1 MASPSP
7 DATLTTV
14 PTWPLSPPYRYF
26 LSCGFPLV
34 ARKTEQRPWTSPQL
48 PTIRRSRQGRAKAFR
63 DAIWL
68 YAEWWRE
75 PEPHVSLDL
84 EPVLISTAC
93 EAVLPFNDPLPESV
107 FEKLFSFL
115 QRNIQC

>member
-1 MASPSP
+1 MDEPPPAP
-7 DATLTTV
+7 DH
-14 PTWPLSPPYRYF
+14 
-26 LSCGFPLV
+26 
-34 ARKTEQRPWTSPQL
+34 
-48 PTIRRSRQGRAKAFR
+48 PTIPPGRAKAFR

-75 PEPHVSLDL
+75 PEPHVSLDV

-115 QRNIQC
+115 HAEHTVLKGELDRDPTYATAARCFLKLIEHRKVEIQRREEQRHDR